1 MRTELLYSKLKELEN
16 SLFYIKEFIPSD
28 FEYLKTRKDKNAL
41 YKEVEYSIQ
50 LIIDICAIIN
60 SDIVKKTP
68 LDEEGIIDS
77 LKDKKIISKEVS
89 ESVKGMKRFRNVL
102 VHKYDDIDDK
112 IAYESIKRGLKDINA
127 FINEIG
133 KFLEKMKFL
142 DRYKLIRV

>member
-133 KFLEKMKFL
+133 KFLEKMK
-142 DRYKLIRV
+142 DGK

>member
-1 MRTELLYSKLKELEN
+1 MRTELLYSKL
-16 SLFYIKEFIPSD
+16 KEFIPSD

-133 KFLEKMKFL
+133 KFLEKMK
-142 DRYKLIRV
+142 DGK